1 MEHTEIAV
9 NALQAA
15 GIRAERGYPQAD
27 APMLTGP
34 VVAVMVERSDQ
45 KQTVLAA
52 TVYGP
57 QNQGGRVCEEL
68 AQTVAD
74 TLRSKRARCQV
85 DSCRFDGALGLFSV
99 KVTASWLE
107 TLRNMVQIDNEMLDY
122 ATEFSAVQTRQVQ
135 QVTNGETGEISMV
148 SEEMVWTVAIQEL
161 LPFWEEIEAD
171 QKAAFTLRVEHENCT
186 EVYPR
191 CYWLSITLEE
201 GDGGVIRK
209 RIARSWTER
218 VIEQ

>member
-1 MEHTEIAV
+1 
-9 NALQAA
+9 
-15 GIRAERGYPQAD
+15 
-27 APMLTGP
+27 
-34 VVAVMVERSDQ
+34 
-45 KQTVLAA
+45 
-52 TVYGP
+52 
-57 QNQGGRVCEEL
+57 
-68 AQTVAD
+68 
-74 TLRSKRARCQV
+74 
-85 DSCRFDGALGLFSV
+85 
-99 KVTASWLE
+99 
-107 TLRNMVQIDNEMLDY
+107 MVQIDNEMLDY